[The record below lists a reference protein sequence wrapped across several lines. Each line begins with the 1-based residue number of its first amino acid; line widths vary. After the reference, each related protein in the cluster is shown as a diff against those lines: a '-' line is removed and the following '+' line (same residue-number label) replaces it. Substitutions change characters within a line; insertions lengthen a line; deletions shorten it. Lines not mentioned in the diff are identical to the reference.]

1 MHNLNRILHSDKLCI
16 QTHSYDLSIGRY
28 VSEEGLKK
36 LNENG
41 ATTDV
46 KELIRRALDVS
57 DGLLI
62 QSKLLN

>member
-16 QTHSYDLSIGRY
+16 QTLSYDLSIGRY

-57 DGLLI
+57 DDLFI
-62 QSKLLN
+62 QSKMLN